1 MMHSR
6 ILGTAIVAILSC
18 AYGTARA
25 QGQPQKIEYV
35 NAEMGRLERYFG
47 LWSVTERHFDELG
60 RSVGVVKGREEV
72 EWILKDHA
80 IKRNYRTGTKPNVFE
95 AIGLLTW
102 NTAERKY
109 RGVWMDNAS
118 TLGPTTVTGE
128 WNPKTE
134 VFVFT
139 LDAVGQDGKK
149 VRYRVIEK
157 FDDDDTRHATTYA
170 LEGEQLIKRLEVQYK
185 RALPCPDKMRK
196 ILPLGQ

>member
-18 AYGTARA
+18 AFGTVLA
-25 QGQPQKIEYV
+25 QDQTQPIEYV
-35 NAEMGRLERYFG
+35 NAEMERLERYNG
-47 LWSVTERHFDELG
+47 LWSVTERHFDERG
-60 RSVGVVKGREEV
+60 QSVGVVKGQEEV

-80 IKRNYRTGTKPNVFE
+80 IKRTYRTGTKPNVFE

-139 LDAVGQDGKK
+139 LDAVGQDGKN

-170 LEGEQLIKRLEVQYK
+170 MEGEQLIKRLEVQYK
-185 RALPCPDKMRK
+185 RAAPCPDELRK
-196 ILPLGQ
+196 VLPFGQ

>member
-18 AYGTARA
+18 AYGTQWAH
-25 QGQPQKIEYV
+25 GQPQKIEYV
-35 NAEMGRLERYFG
+35 NAEMGRLERYYG

-60 RSVGVVKGREEV
+60 RSVGVVKGQEEV

-80 IKRNYRTGTKPNVFE
+80 IKRTYRTGTKPSVFE

-157 FDDDDTRHATTYA
+157 FDDDDTRRATTYA
-170 LEGEQLIKRLEVQYK
+170 MEGEQLIKRLEVQYK
-185 RALPCPDKMRK
+185 RAAPCPDRLRQV
-196 ILPLGQ
+196 LPFGQ

>member
-6 ILGTAIVAILSC
+6 ILGRAIVAILSC
-18 AYGTARA
+18 AYGTEWA
-25 QGQPQKIEYV
+25 QGQPQQIEYV
-35 NAEMGRLERYFG
+35 NAEMERLERYYG
-47 LWSVTERHFDELG
+47 LWSVTERHFDERG
-60 RSVGVVKGREEV
+60 QSVGVVKGREEV

-80 IKRNYRTGTKPNVFE
+80 IKRTYRTGTKPNVFE

-109 RGVWMDNAS
+109 RGVWMDNTS

-139 LDAVGQDGKK
+139 LEAVGQDGKNL
-149 VRYRVIEK
+149 RYRVIEK

-170 LEGEQLIKRLEVQYK
+170 VEGEQLIKRLEVQYK
-185 RALPCPDKMRK
+185 RAAPCPDELRK
-196 ILPLGQ
+196 VLPFGQ

>member
-1 MMHSR
+1 MIHSR

-18 AYGTARA
+18 ACGTEWA
-25 QGQPQKIEYV
+25 QGQPQQIEYV
-35 NAEMGRLERYFG
+35 NSEMERLERYFG
-47 LWSVTERHFDELG
+47 LWSVTERHFDARG
-60 RSVGVVKGREEV
+60 KSVGVVKGREEV

-80 IKRNYRTGTKPNVFE
+80 IKRTYRTGTKPNVFE

-134 VFVFT
+134 VLVFT

-157 FDDDDTRHATTYA
+157 FDDADTRHTTTYA
-170 LEGEQLIKRLEVQYK
+170 MEGEKLIKRLEVQYK
-185 RALPCPDKMRK
+185 RAAPCPDKLRTVA
-196 ILPLGQ
+196 PLGQ